1 MSTKAFAAWDT
12 TRVQRRTIH
21 LDAVTMHHLTLAA
34 QEAMVPLSEIAR
46 RAVKAGVELPELP
59 PDTDGHRDHAI
70 FARLPIPLDT
80 HMMSLA
86 RKHHVSAGEMCRRLI
101 AAYVAPDVTMRA
113 PARGVV
119 HE

>member
-1 MSTKAFAAWDT
+1 MSTKAFLTWDT
-12 TRVQRRTIH
+12 THTQRRTIH

-34 QEAMVPLSEIAR
+34 QEAMVPLAEIAR

-59 PDTDGHRDHAI
+59 ADTHGHRNHAI

-80 HMMSLA
+80 HMMALA
-86 RKHHVSAGEMCRRLI
+86 HKHHVSAGEMARRLI
-101 AAYVAPDVTMRA
+101 AAYVAPDVTKESA
-113 PARGVV
+113 AGGIV